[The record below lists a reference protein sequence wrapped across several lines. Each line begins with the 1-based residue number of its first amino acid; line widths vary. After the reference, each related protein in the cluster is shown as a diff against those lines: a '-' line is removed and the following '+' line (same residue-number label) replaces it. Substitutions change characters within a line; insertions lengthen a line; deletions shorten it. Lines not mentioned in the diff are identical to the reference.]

1 MNNEIKEIELWKEK
15 TKGIFHI
22 TEYTRFWNYM
32 TNLVQENDDVKN
44 RLENA
49 VADCNL
55 RLQENERLRNHIQMI
70 PYLQTVREKDD
81 YKSRVEKAVEYYKMH
96 QQECV
101 IGRNR
106 DDKLIKDYYLP
117 AQHSKVL
124 LNILQNGSDVK

>member
-1 MNNEIKEIELWKEK
+1 MENIISEIEHILICLKE
-15 TKGIFHI
+15 HI
-22 TEYTRFWNYM
+22 ALSDDED
-32 TNLVQENDDVKN
+32 NLLLDYII
-44 RLENA
+44 
-49 VADCNL
+49 NL
-55 RLQENERLRNHIQMI
+55 KKENE
-70 PYLQTVREKDD
+70 D

-124 LNILQNGSDVK
+124 LNILQNQRNKGE

>member
-1 MNNEIKEIELWKEK
+1 MNRISEIEHILICLKE
-15 TKGIFHI
+15 HI
-22 TEYTRFWNYM
+22 ALSDDED
-32 TNLVQENDDVKN
+32 NLLLDYII
-44 RLENA
+44 
-49 VADCNL
+49 NL
-55 RLQENERLRNHIQMI
+55 KKENE
-70 PYLQTVREKDD
+70 D

-124 LNILQNGSDVK
+124 LNILQNQRNKGE